1 MSPRNARVEIMRFNV
16 EYFDNEFT
24 DELGPNDFNAN
35 VYNTSRYKNYSFRTQ
50 NGGHGPSNGPIYG
63 QQIWLTWYE

>member
-16 EYFDNEFT
+16 EYFNNEFT

-35 VYNTSRYKNYSFRTQ
+35 VYKTSK
-50 NGGHGPSNGPIYG
+50 
-63 QQIWLTWYE
+63 L